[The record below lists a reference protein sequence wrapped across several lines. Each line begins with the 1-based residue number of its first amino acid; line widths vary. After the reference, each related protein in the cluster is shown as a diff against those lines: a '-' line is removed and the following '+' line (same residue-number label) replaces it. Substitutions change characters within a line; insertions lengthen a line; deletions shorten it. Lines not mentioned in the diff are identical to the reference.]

1 MEGIL
6 TTVFPVGCNRVVSLV
21 SLNLVV
27 SLLSLNPPRA
37 RPEACRAWRAC
48 CQPAT
53 RAACTGPEDRA
64 HSSKIRWEMI
74 SPPAPHRPAA
84 AASAGQTPPSLA
96 TELPRTRPL
105 LVVSWKKLQKPKPAQ
120 LHLSISQR
128 LSPYL
133 SLSFSL
139 SSCCTRSCSPA
150 PCSRC
155 FSSVTSTTT
164 TGGPPPPASELSAR
178 AQHAVSAW
186 CRWVLI
192 LLFSNLAGP

>member
-120 LHLSISQR
+120 LHLSTSQR

-133 SLSFSL
+133 FLSFSL
-139 SSCCTRSCSPA
+139 SLLAARAPALPLPARAASPLL
-150 PCSRC
+150 
-155 FSSVTSTTT
+155 
-164 TGGPPPPASELSAR
+164 PPPPPPG
-178 AQHAVSAW
+178 
-186 CRWVLI
+186 VLR
-192 LLFSNLAGP
+192 LRLQSFQQGHNTPFPPGAAGF